1 MLDKAFKSNHMK
13 NIQWENHHPRVSKDQ
28 RIPIDSTHKSYNS
41 IKSLIPQKPTNELF
55 PGWAIRNDNSQ
66 IDL

>member
-1 MLDKAFKSNHMK
+1 MK
-13 NIQWENHHPRVSKDQ
+13 NIQRENHPRVLRDQ
-28 RIPIDSTHKSYNS
+28 RIPIDSTHESYNS

>member
-13 NIQWENHHPRVSKDQ
+13 NIQRENHPRVLRDQ
-28 RIPIDSTHKSYNS
+28 RIPIDSTHESYNS
-41 IKSLIPQKPTNELF
+41 IKSLIPQKPTDELF
-55 PGWAIRNDNSQ
+55 PLEMIILK

>member
-13 NIQWENHHPRVSKDQ
+13 NIQRENHH
-28 RIPIDSTHKSYNS
+28 RIPIDSTHESCNS